1 MAYLHFIQDKLI
13 LARASGMIGNGVTVW
28 GNQGP
33 KVFESGSFLKFLAI
47 DAYSAIGLGATFK
60 VLRLCI
66 IYFGP
71 VFT

>member
-1 MAYLHFIQDKLI
+1 
-13 LARASGMIGNGVTVW
+13 MIGNGVTVW

-33 KVFESGSFLKFLAI
+33 KVFETGRFLAI

-66 IYFGP
+66 IYFEP
-71 VFT
+71 VFTSPVVPLLRLILKGLALLIC